1 MSSNGNNKSELFYS
15 WSEVTTRVNS
25 HPDLKGQK
33 PGDGVLEPVLDPV
46 FQMILCT

>member
-1 MSSNGNNKSELFYS
+1 MSSNGSSKSELFYS
-15 WSEVTTRVNS
+15 WSKGTTRVNS

-33 PGDGVLEPVLDPV
+33 PGDGALEPVLGPV